1 VKKKQ
6 KNSSRRKTLCLALY
20 RLDSPFFAPFAMMD
34 DVAINTFCAR
44 SPLVVR
50 VRLPPL
56 AFPLGT
62 PQHLKKMFIN
72 LYNSKRMT

>member
-1 VKKKQ
+1 
-6 KNSSRRKTLCLALY
+6 
-20 RLDSPFFAPFAMMD
+20 MMD